1 MAPDRGLGMTT
12 RRDLLVG
19 ALCLGGAGTAYA
31 LEPRRRVSLLRQ
43 RTLAAVIPYRFG
55 PYTSK
60 DVTDLVAPREDSL
73 AARLYGQTVGRV
85 YSSSL
90 GGPDVMM
97 LLAYGDTQ
105 DDKLQLHRPEI
116 CYPFFG
122 YAISQSH
129 PVEISLGHGVTL
141 PGRGLLA
148 QAPDRSETI
157 LYWSRLGEYLPLTHL
172 QQQEDRLATALRG
185 DIADGVLARFS
196 VADADPSLSMAAM
209 EKLIPALIDAM
220 APNARSVLIGSAR
233 ADSLARATT

>member
-1 MAPDRGLGMTT
+1 MTS

-19 ALCLGGAGTAYA
+19 ALCLGAAGAAYA
-31 LEPRRRVSLLRQ
+31 LEPRRRVSLLGR
-43 RTLAAVIPYRFG
+43 RSLASLIPYRFG
-55 PYTSK
+55 PYVSR
-60 DVTDLVAPREDSL
+60 DVTDLIAPREDSL

-85 YSSSL
+85 YSSE

-129 PVEISLGHGVTL
+129 PIDIEIGRDVTL
-141 PGRGLLA
+141 PGRSLIA

-157 LYWSRLGEYLPLTHL
+157 LYWSRLGEYLPLTHN
-172 QQQEDRLATALRG
+172 QQQLDRLETAFRG
-185 DIADGVLARFS
+185 EIADGVLVRFS
-196 VADADPSLSMAAM
+196 VADADPSQSVIAM
-209 EKLIPALIDAM
+209 EELIPALIQAM
-220 APNARSVLIGSAR
+220 PPNARNVLIGSKR
-233 ADSLARATT
+233 ADALEGIA